1 MESWIGH
8 HFPFRRVAL
17 FPGASPW
24 FSITS
29 LNELTK
35 RQIERAPFLARHAQI
50 YSPEPP
56 LTSGL
61 SGTFPWEN
69 FSLSWLTEAK
79 GTNKV
84 QSLWV
89 DPGEFL
95 VGRSP
100 LIHTLVC
107 PQRFRLSPLAVGT
120 GLQKAGPVRACTGIH
135 ALLWETGLRLSSA
148 VPRICSATPHPHSFF
163 SLPFTHSPLGQERVT
178 GFRFWFYEKQ
188 GTKTKLCLSF
198 STSRSQKRQNRCG
211 VCLPARNQKEIPPL
225 CSVSHPSAFR
235 FHTQASSLFYP
246 VAARWRVWCLVPLLK
261 ISCWFYFLIGWW
273 GLMELS
279 I

>member
-1 MESWIGH
+1 MESWIVH
-8 HFPFRRVAL
+8 HFPFRRVTL

-35 RQIERAPFLARHAQI
+35 RQIKTAPFLARHAQI

-69 FSLSWLTEAK
+69 FSLSWLREAK

-95 VGRSP
+95 VGRFP
-100 LIHTLVC
+100 LIHTPVC

-135 ALLWETGLRLSSA
+135 ALLRETGLRLSSA

-163 SLPFTHSPLGQERVT
+163 SLPFTHSPLGQEGVT

-246 VAARWRVWCLVPLLK
+246 LLQGGG
-261 ISCWFYFLIGWW
+261 CGALYLF
-273 GLMELS
+273 
-279 I
+279 